1 MRSFRRA
8 LGLLAASAPLALAVA
23 CADPELKSDLVT
35 EGPPEVVEVNVLSE
49 SAIFNYFNGSLVAGE
64 AATFCRPDTDSTEY
78 KVNQLYC
85 PLMRD
90 DTLKPIP
97 GMRETA
103 PVTDAEPFAQAL
115 GMEDFTSQGLL
126 PNWHVRFIFDE
137 LLDADVEQVIDVGD
151 GVMYGTISE
160 TQPVTIS
167 CNDTDLSYDG
177 FYDPS
182 GNHLSY
188 PPGPALVA
196 QITDFIA
203 TGSSCKASIKEGA
216 VTDQDGTAVPS
227 DQLGPYEFQIAPL
240 SIYSTDPA
248 DATTGVDVTGSVTI
262 ELNAPIDL
270 ATVAAAITF
279 ETDAGDPVA
288 FTVQNALVDPA
299 DPSAG
304 TVPNLVELV
313 PNAALDAGTA
323 YVVTIDSG
331 IADIAGGALTL
342 DAPMTVSFETAP

>member
-23 CADPELKSDLVT
+23 CADPDLKSDLVT
-35 EGPPEVVEVNVLSE
+35 EGPPEVTEVNVLSE
-49 SAIFNYFNGSLVAGE
+49 SAIFSYFNGSLVAGE
-64 AATFCRPDTDSTEY
+64 GATFCRVGEQY

-85 PLMRD
+85 PLERD
-90 DTLKPIP
+90 STMKPIP
-97 GMRETA
+97 GQREIA
-103 PVTDAEPFAQAL
+103 PLADAEPFAQAL
-115 GMEDFTSQGLL
+115 GMEDVTSQGEL

-137 LLDADVEQVIDVGD
+137 LINSDVEDVIDVGD
-151 GVMYGTISE
+151 GVMYGTIAE

-167 CNDTDLSYDG
+167 CNDVDLSYDG

-182 GNHLSY
+182 GDHLSY

-196 QITDFIA
+196 QVTDFIA
-203 TGSSCKASIKEGA
+203 TGSSCQAAIKDGA
-216 VTDQDGTAVPS
+216 VSDQDGNSIPS

-248 DATTGVDVTGSVTI
+248 DATTGVTADSTVTI

-288 FTVQNALVDPA
+288 FTVQNALADPA
-299 DPSAG
+299 DPAAG
-304 TVPNLVELV
+304 TIPNLVELV
-313 PNAALDAGTA
+313 PNADLDAGTA

-342 DAPMTVSFETAP
+342 DAPMTITFETAP